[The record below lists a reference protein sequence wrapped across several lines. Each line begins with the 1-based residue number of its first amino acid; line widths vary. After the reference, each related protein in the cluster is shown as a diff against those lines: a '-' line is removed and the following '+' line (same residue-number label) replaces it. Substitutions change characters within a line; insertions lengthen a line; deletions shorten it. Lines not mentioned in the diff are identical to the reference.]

1 MYAKLLT
8 AGLIGLGLV
17 MSPSAF
23 SQSSN
28 LTNSASVVA
37 SCTVATTENI
47 SFGAID
53 ALNQSSFS
61 GQNQGNVQIKCTKG
75 SYSMMLTNG
84 IYPIS
89 GLQNGTCAQRMK
101 AEKTNHYI
109 VYALNTSNTYST
121 VYPSNGNA
129 CTASTSTGQ
138 TYASLVFD
146 NATRER
152 NVPIYASIQK
162 YYLNFN
168 PFTADKY
175 ADTVNVLVY
184 F

>member
-1 MYAKLLT
+1 MHKKLLT
-8 AGLIGLGLV
+8 VGLIGLGFV
-17 MSPSAF
+17 MSSPLFA
-23 SQSSN
+23 QSSN
-28 LTNSASVVA
+28 LTNSANVVA
-37 SCTVATTENI
+37 SCSVATTQNI
-47 SFGAID
+47 SFGSID

-61 GQNQGNVQIKCTKG
+61 GQNQGNVQVKCTKG

-84 IYPIS
+84 MYPIS
-89 GLQNGTCAQRMK
+89 SLQTGACAQRMK
-101 AEKTNHYI
+101 AEKNNHYI
-109 VYALNTSNTYST
+109 VYALNTSDSYATI
-121 VYPSNGNA
+121 YPNNGNT

-168 PFTADKY
+168 AFSADKY
-175 ADTVNVLVY
+175 NDTVNVLVY

>member
-1 MYAKLLT
+1 MRAILF
-8 AGLIGLGLV
+8 AGIALGALV
-17 MSPSAF
+17 
-23 SQSSN
+23 SQEAAAQSYN
-28 LTNSASVVA
+28 ITNSANVVA
-37 SCTVATTENI
+37 SCSVATTQNI

-84 IYPIS
+84 LYPIS
-89 GLQNGTCAQRMK
+89 GLQNGSCAQRMK
-101 AEKTNHYI
+101 AEKTSHYV
-109 VYALNTSNTYST
+109 VYALNTSNSYATI
-121 VYPSNGNA
+121 YPSNGNA

>member
-1 MYAKLLT
+1 MRAILF
-8 AGLIGLGLV
+8 AVIGMVALA
-17 MSPSAF
+17 SQQAAA
-23 SQSSN
+23 QSSN
-28 LTNSASVVA
+28 LNNSASVVA
-37 SCTVATTENI
+37 SCTVATTQNI
-47 SFGAID
+47 NFGSID

-75 SYSMMLTNG
+75 SYSMMLANG
-84 IYPIS
+84 MYPIS

-109 VYALNTSNTYST
+109 VYALNTSNSYST
-121 VYPSNGNA
+121 IYPSNGNA

-146 NATRER
+146 DATRVR
-152 NVPIYASIQK
+152 NVPIFASIQK

-168 PFTADKY
+168 AFTADKY
-175 ADTVNVLVY
+175 NDTVNVLVY